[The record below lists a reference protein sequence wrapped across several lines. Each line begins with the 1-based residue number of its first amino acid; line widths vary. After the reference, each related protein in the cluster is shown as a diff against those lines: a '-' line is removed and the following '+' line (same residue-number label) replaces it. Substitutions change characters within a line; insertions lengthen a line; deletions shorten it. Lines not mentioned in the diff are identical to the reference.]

1 MDGFVV
7 KRPAWKSRLFWTIL
21 PFSYEY
27 LFRWCTTIGEIIPR
41 NSSGKCTQSFE
52 YSPSF
57 SMSFRCFW
65 IIVLGIALETR
76 NSKNNWDVSH
86 RKQRTH
92 KPSSTA
98 TPTKARDES
107 IPPLINQYMSLSA
120 TMKTFGTCVNADFGD
135 VEESG
140 ILITIADVY
149 PEKSERHL
157 TV

>member
-1 MDGFVV
+1 MIYYLVTV
-7 KRPAWKSRLFWTIL
+7 WPWLRILSRF
-21 PFSYEY
+21 
-27 LFRWCTTIGEIIPR
+27 
-41 NSSGKCTQSFE
+41 
-52 YSPSF
+52 
-57 SMSFRCFW
+57 
-65 IIVLGIALETR
+65 A
-76 NSKNNWDVSH
+76 
-86 RKQRTH
+86 
-92 KPSSTA
+92 
-98 TPTKARDES
+98 KARDES